1 MEVDIV
7 IPWHH
12 LKEKRRKEGG
22 AGQAQADT
30 AEPKESNL
38 LDDYGDG

>member
-7 IPWHH
+7 IPWHC
-12 LKEKRRKEGG
+12 LKKKRRKEGR

-30 AEPKESNL
+30 VEAKESNL